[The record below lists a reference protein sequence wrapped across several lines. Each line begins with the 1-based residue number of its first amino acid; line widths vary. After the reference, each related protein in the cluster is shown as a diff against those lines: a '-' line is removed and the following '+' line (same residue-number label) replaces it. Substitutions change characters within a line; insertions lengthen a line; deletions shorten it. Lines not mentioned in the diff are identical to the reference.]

1 MKVIMKASEMQRE
14 ADAFRRQGK
23 RIGVV
28 PTMGYLHEGHLSL
41 IKIASSHSDAVIVT
55 VFVNPTQFGP
65 GEDYS
70 SYPRDPKRDC
80 ALAEAAGAAI
90 VFMPDTGEMYP
101 PGYLTYVEVE
111 SITKVLEGKS
121 RPTHFRGVATV
132 VAKLFNITK
141 PHVAV
146 FGQKDAQQ
154 AAVIRRMAAD
164 LNFEAEI
171 IVAPIFREPTG
182 LAMSSRNVY
191 LSPDL
196 RAESAV
202 LYRSLRLA
210 EELIGKGELNA
221 STVVSEMM
229 KLIRAQPSAAVDY
242 ISLADP
248 QTLGELNTLKPGSS
262 ALVSLAVRIGNVRLI
277 DNMVVR
283 IP

>member
-1 MKVIMKASEMQRE
+1 MKVISKASEMQRE
-14 ADAFRRQGK
+14 AEALRRRGK

-41 IKIASSHSDAVIVT
+41 IRIAASRSDIVVLT
-55 VFVNPTQFGP
+55 LFVNPAQFAP

-70 SYPRDPKRDC
+70 TYPRDPKRDL
-80 ALAEAAGAAI
+80 ALAESAGAAI
-90 VFMPDTGEMYP
+90 VFMPEAQEMYP

-111 SITKVLEGKS
+111 SITKLLEGKS
-121 RPTHFRGVATV
+121 RPTHFRGVATI

-164 LNFEAEI
+164 LNFDVEI
-171 IVAPIFREPTG
+171 VVAPIFREPTG

-191 LSPDL
+191 LSPAL
-196 RAESAV
+196 RAESTV

-210 EELIGKGELNA
+210 EDLIGRGERNA
-221 STVVSEMM
+221 STIASEMM

-242 ISLADP
+242 VSLADP
-248 QTLGELNTLKPGSS
+248 ETLGELSTLTPGSS

-277 DNMVVR
+277 DNTLVR